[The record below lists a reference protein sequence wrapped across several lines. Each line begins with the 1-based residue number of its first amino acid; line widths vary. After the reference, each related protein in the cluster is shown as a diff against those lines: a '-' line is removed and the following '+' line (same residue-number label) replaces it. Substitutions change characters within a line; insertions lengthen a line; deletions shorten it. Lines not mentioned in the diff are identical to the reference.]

1 MFADHETSERRMSWR
16 TERRINIFFMVRNT
30 ANIYREKGIVACNSE
45 RWSRLHLFPPSV
57 FYSARSSESARSVR
71 VFRSVSQQNSKDT
84 TSRLRIAIITRASI
98 SDLGCKRHYTRGPIM
113 HAIDSGHF
121 VIFIPRSPTDA
132 RSLLSPDGRL
142 CSVMIYSIFFFL
154 SLNFFLFLH
163 VPFSPMPRSL
173 GRSIPLV
180 YLSAKRFL
188 ACVQISRAIAV
199 QPDAFSRA
207 LASPIR
213 RSPRLIPPIIKLS
226 RLQSSCLP
234 TLQDHAAVLDAA
246 ITETFRSNCY
256 YGVYVTTCTSTC
268 EVASINGALKKQH

>member
-142 CSVMIYSIFFFL
+142 CSVMIYSIFFFYP
-154 SLNFFLFLH
+154 STSFSFFTFLFPQCLVPSVDLFPWFTYRRNVSSRVCRSREPSPSSQMHFH
-163 VPFSPMPRSL
+163 VPSRPR
-173 GRSIPLV
+173 
-180 YLSAKRFL
+180 Y
-188 ACVQISRAIAV
+188 
-199 QPDAFSRA
+199 D
-207 LASPIR
+207 
-213 RSPRLIPPIIKLS
+213 
-226 RLQSSCLP
+226 
-234 TLQDHAAVLDAA
+234 DHH
-246 ITETFRSNCY
+246 
-256 YGVYVTTCTSTC
+256 G
-268 EVASINGALKKQH
+268 

>member
-98 SDLGCKRHYTRGPIM
+98 SDLGCKRHYTWGPIM

-142 CSVMIYSIFFFL
+142 CSVMIYSIFFSIPQLL
-154 SLNFFLFLH
+154 SLSSRSFFPNASF
-163 VPFSPMPRSL
+163 PRSIYSPGL
-173 GRSIPLV
+173 LIGETFPRV
-180 YLSAKRFL
+180 CA
-188 ACVQISRAIAV
+188 
-199 QPDAFSRA
+199 D
-207 LASPIR
+207 LASHR
-213 RSPRLIPPIIKLS
+213 RPARCIFTRPRVPD
-226 RLQSSCLP
+226 
-234 TLQDHAAVLDAA
+234 TT
-246 ITETFRSNCY
+246 ITTVN
-256 YGVYVTTCTSTC
+256 STDY
-268 EVASINGALKKQH
+268 